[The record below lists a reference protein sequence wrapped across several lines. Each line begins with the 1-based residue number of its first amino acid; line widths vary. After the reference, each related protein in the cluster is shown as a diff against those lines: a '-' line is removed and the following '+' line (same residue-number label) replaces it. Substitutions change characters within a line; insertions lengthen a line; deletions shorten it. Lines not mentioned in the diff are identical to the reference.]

1 MTWTRNL
8 RRTTQIDE
16 DERGVNKT
24 WISIHRSILW
34 WCGISKYR
42 VVQLNLTAEIEAVY
56 MLFDRSLSILV

>member
-16 DERGVNKT
+16 DERGVNMT
-24 WISIHRSILW
+24 WISIHRSILR